1 MNFEY
6 KMLLMGVL
14 LFAVGVPLVLKLV
27 LPNSVVR
34 SAGINLVMAGL
45 AIVVTAL
52 VVPRLIPDY
61 SEGARMLIIGT
72 IEILVIVI
80 MLTRILWQVFRL

>member
-6 KMLLMGVL
+6 KMVLMGVL

-34 SAGINLVMAGL
+34 SAGIKFSHGRSCN
-45 AIVVTAL
+45 
-52 VVPRLIPDY
+52 RCH
-61 SEGARMLIIGT
+61 GARCSAIDT
-72 IEILVIVI
+72 
-80 MLTRILWQVFRL
+80 